1 MMKLIER
8 LFVLA
13 LLAGVAGSLVILGY
27 FWYKSGQPMQV
38 AEAQRRVPGITFREF
53 WASRVEQWEA
63 WDVELKAVGKNGACV
78 DTAKFMFVFRLVLS
92 GPFIAG
98 MRAHQG
104 DVEYTRSQIEAN
116 NGAVPPPEL
125 LYETSFLDAWWAM
138 VEESNWWAFANDPG
152 IPVKALNQRRVCSTT
167 YPTPA
172 PAAKPG
178 E

>member
-53 WASRVEQWEA
+53 WASRMEQWEA

-78 DTAKFMFVFRLVLS
+78 NSGNIFLVLRGVLS
-92 GPFIAG
+92 GPMVADL
-98 MRAHQG
+98 RAHQ
-104 DVEYTRSQIEAN
+104 DSREYTRRVVENN

-125 LYETSFLDAWWAM
+125 LYETSFLDAWWAEIE
-138 VEESNWWAFANDPG
+138 VVTWWAESHNPG
-152 IPVKALNQRRVCSTT
+152 FPVKELNQRRACSTT
-167 YPTPA
+167 YPA